1 MIEVDKILTNSII
14 VTMDNDYRILPG
26 GALAVDDDTIVAV
39 GPEGDV
45 LGSYSA
51 PEVIDCGG
59 RIIIPGL
66 INAHTHAA
74 MTLLR
79 GLEDDRRLDVW
90 LLAYIM
96 PVEREFVNPV
106 FCRLGTQL
114 ACAEMIRGGV
124 TCFTD
129 MYYFEDAV
137 AAATAEI
144 GMRAVCSQT
153 VLKFPAPDA
162 DSFEDSLAAAREF
175 IQRWSD
181 HPLIVPSV
189 APHAA
194 YTTTPEILKACIDL
208 AIEFDVPLHT
218 HISETL
224 QEVEQWRELYD
235 MPVIPWVKKLGLLEA
250 KVIAAHCVHIDDGEI
265 HTLEHAGV
273 GVVHNP
279 SSNLKLASGF
289 APVTEMLATGL
300 NVGLAT
306 DGPASNNDLDM
317 FEEMRLATF
326 IAKAVTGDPTVLPAR
341 QVFEMATSMG
351 AKALHLSHLIGSLE
365 PGKRADLTMVDM
377 QTTHNLP
384 HFDRDPGAIYS
395 RLVYTSKSNDVTDVM
410 VNGKW
415 LMRERKLLT
424 LDEIPLLE
432 AVADIAKR
440 IDAFLIEREESVLSK
455 LVAIGGARQ
464 EESYEVQIKVRLP
477 DPAPVLD
484 KLNSGVFEIIRT
496 AHYLEYDN
504 YFSFSDP
511 DQGRLRYR
519 EDDFIDER
527 GNVSNVRYRLTL
539 TGPAVEGEY
548 PNSVLLSRSRF
559 IAPAKQSSRFY
570 REYFN
575 PHDEIEI
582 HKDRLRW
589 LLRFQ
594 GVELFVNIDRVLKP
608 ALDGWF
614 LEIKS
619 RTWSRRDAEL
629 KAEKI
634 SELLHALEVEDA
646 EAVPQEYPVLV
657 SEKPA

>member
-14 VTMDNDYRILPG
+14 VTMDDDYRILPG

-137 AAATAEI
+137 ASATAEI

-194 YTTTPEILKACIDL
+194 YTATPEILKACIDL

-300 NVGLAT
+300 NVGLGT

-326 IAKAVTGDPTVLPAR
+326 IAKAVTGDPTTLPAR

-351 AKALHLSHLIGSLE
+351 AKALHLGHLIGSLE
-365 PGKRADLTMVDM
+365 PGKRADLTMVDL

-384 HFDRDPGAIYS
+384 HFDRDPSAIYS

-559 IAPAKQSSRFY
+559 IAPAKQNSRFY

-575 PHDEIEI
+575 PLDEIEI

-608 ALDGWF
+608 ELDGWF